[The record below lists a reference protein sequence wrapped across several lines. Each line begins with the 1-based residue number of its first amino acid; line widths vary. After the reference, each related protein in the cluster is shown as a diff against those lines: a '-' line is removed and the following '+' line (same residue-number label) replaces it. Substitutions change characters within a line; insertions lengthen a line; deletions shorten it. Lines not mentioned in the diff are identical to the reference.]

1 MGMYNM
7 QVIRNKSF
15 STEKPIQSGLVFLK
29 NKNSGLTEVQYE
41 IRILDTSYMP
51 QIMELQQLV
60 INNLLRKD
68 TLQPFPAD
76 FMEEHL
82 GSKGFV
88 LGVLSGN
95 NLLAFRNVYFPD
107 INDEEWN
114 LGIDL
119 EFPPEI
125 RNRVANLQ
133 MVCVHPAYRGN
144 SIAATMNK
152 HAIRIIKDLGI
163 HRHVCAT
170 VSPYNFWNI
179 RILLDSGFIIKKLKN
194 KYAGKL
200 RYIVHQDL
208 LSPLSFEPGCSH
220 SVALTDFA
228 KQHEMLRSGWYGTD
242 LNVSGEDAGL
252 PCYEN
257 MILSFSR
264 QTIPLM
270 PDNP

>member
-1 MGMYNM
+1 M

-15 STEKPIQSGLVFLK
+15 STEIPIQSGVIFQK

-41 IRILDTSYMP
+41 IRILDTSCLP
-51 QIMELQQLV
+51 QIMELQQFV

-68 TLQPFPAD
+68 TLQPFSAD

-107 INDEEWN
+107 TNDKEWN

-119 EFPPEI
+119 ELPPGI
-125 RNRVANLQ
+125 LNKVANLQ
-133 MVCVHPAYRGN
+133 MVCVHPSCRGN
-144 SIAATMNK
+144 SIAAIMNK
-152 HAIRIIKDLGI
+152 HAIRIIRDLGI
-163 HRHVCAT
+163 HHHVCAT

-179 RILLDSGFIIKKLKN
+179 RILLDSGFIIKKLTK
-194 KYAGKL
+194 KYGGKL

-208 LSPLSFEPGCSH
+208 HRPMNFESGCFQP
-220 SVALTDFA
+220 VVLTDFIR
-228 KQHEMLRSGWYGTD
+228 QHEMLSSGWYGTD
-242 LNVSGEDAGL
+242 LNFGREDAR
-252 PCYEN
+252 PPFYEN
-257 MILSFSR
+257 MLLTFSR
-264 QTIPLM
+264 QTEPF
-270 PDNP
+270 NAG

>member
-1 MGMYNM
+1 M
-7 QVIRNKSF
+7 QKSF
-15 STEKPIQSGLVFLK
+15 STEKPVHSGVIFQK
-29 NKNSGLTEVQYE
+29 NKNSDLTEVEYE
-41 IRILDTSYMP
+41 IRILDKSYLP
-51 QIMELQQLV
+51 QIMKLQQLV

-68 TLQPFPAD
+68 TLQPFSAD

-107 INDEEWN
+107 AHDQEWN

-119 EFPPEI
+119 EFPSCI
-125 RNRVANLQ
+125 LNRVANLQ

-179 RILLDSGFIIKKLKN
+179 KILLDSGFIIKKLTK
-194 KYAGKL
+194 KYGGKL
-200 RYIVHQDL
+200 RYVVHQDL
-208 LSPLSFEPGCSH
+208 HRPIIFESGCFQ
-220 SVALTDFA
+220 SVVLTDFI
-228 KQHEMLRSGWYGTD
+228 KQHEMFSNGWYGTG
-242 LNVSGEDAGL
+242 LNISREDALL
-252 PCYEN
+252 PFYEN
-257 MILSFSR
+257 MLLIFSK
-264 QTIPLM
+264 QKEPL
-270 PDNP
+270 DAG